1 MDLAHVGVKDAA
13 VAVYQVAGL
22 LGTALGTGGDGQL
35 RVIPDGDLQDI
46 ADAHFV
52 VVIFRRVREGVR

>member
-13 VAVYQVAGL
+13 VAMHQVAGL
-22 LGTALGTGGDGQL
+22 LSTALGARGDGQFG
-35 RVIPDGDLQDI
+35 VIPDGDLQDI

-52 VVIFRRVREGVR
+52 VVVF